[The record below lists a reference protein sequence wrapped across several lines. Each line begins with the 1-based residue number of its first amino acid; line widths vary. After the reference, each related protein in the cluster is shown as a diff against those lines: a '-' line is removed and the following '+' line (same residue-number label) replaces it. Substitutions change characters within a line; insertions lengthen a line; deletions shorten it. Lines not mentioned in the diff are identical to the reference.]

1 MIMHLLATF
10 IWIIVIR
17 EWTSGDIKIATPGR
31 AAMRMVLRYFSCTNY
46 SRLGFMMK
54 GQECDNVVLIST
66 EGQNI
71 EIFIPNLIPNVI

>member
-1 MIMHLLATF
+1 MDVRKLFMIIHLLVTF

-54 GQECDNVVLIST
+54 GQECDNVVLILTRFSCSCD
-66 EGQNI
+66 
-71 EIFIPNLIPNVI
+71 

>member
-1 MIMHLLATF
+1 MDVRKLFMIMHLLVTF

-54 GQECDNVVLIST
+54 GQVCDNVVLILT
-66 EGQNI
+66 GR
-71 EIFIPNLIPNVI
+71 